1 MLRTFRFEIPPMRDQ
16 MYDVKCMMSN
26 TEFIPIINSKKGY

>member
-16 MYDVKCMMSN
+16 MFNVKCMMN
-26 TEFIPIINSKKGY
+26 DLKTEV